1 MHRAL
6 DLLLRGIARQIQ
18 QLFPCGKIE
27 DPRRLNG
34 IAAEELS
41 PFIPQRKEIEQHL
54 QAEPVAQLREV
65 KALRAGLVVHH
76 AQKQL
81 TVLEPAVHAVDL
93 ADHAQL
99 LPRLADGHGWELSVR
114 AEAQLKGQRLEI
126 GVGKLLHR
134 RIHDA
139 VDRLAQP
146 AEKIAEARVLPVK
159 VGEIFFNVCT
169 DRLPHKRV
177 QRRTLQRLEAAAL
190 ARRAERVLH
199 HVVDKGADLRRV
211 EARSCALL
219 RAQAVLH
226 EVGEMAAP
234 RLVHARGAERDA
246 APVERVDGLT

>member
-1 MHRAL
+1 M
-6 DLLLRGIARQIQ
+6 RGR
-18 QLFPCGKIE
+18 FSSFSRCGKIE
-27 DPRRLNG
+27 DARRLDG

-41 PFIPQRKEIEQHL
+41 PFVPQRKEIEQHL

-76 AQKQL
+76 AQIQL
-81 TVLEPAVHAVDL
+81 TVLEPAVHTVDL

-99 LPRLADGHGWELSVR
+99 LPRLADGHGGKLSVR

-190 ARRAERVLH
+190 ARRAKRVLH
-199 HVVDKGADLRRV
+199 HVVDKGARPAARR
-211 EARSCALL
+211 SPQLCAPS
-219 RAQAVLH
+219 RAGRTA
-226 EVGEMAAP
+226 
-234 RLVHARGAERDA
+234 
-246 APVERVDGLT
+246 